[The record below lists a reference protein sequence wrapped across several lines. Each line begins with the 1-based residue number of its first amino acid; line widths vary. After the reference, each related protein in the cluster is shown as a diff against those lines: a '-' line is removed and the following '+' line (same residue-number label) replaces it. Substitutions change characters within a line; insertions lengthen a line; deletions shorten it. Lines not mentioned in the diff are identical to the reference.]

1 MPLLIQRASAGSG
14 KTEQLARRYLQILLS
29 KDAAGHAIDP
39 RTILAATFTREAA
52 GEILARILKIL
63 SLAAQ
68 DTTSSKRIFEGLN
81 ISPPSRLECQ
91 LLLRQLMEHIHR
103 LRIGTIDALFAEQA
117 RSFALDLGLAPHWEI
132 ADSFTTS
139 QLAQRTVLEL
149 MKVSPLFF
157 DDWKMLHRFKR
168 RLSFLNV
175 AAQLFEKNRWLAH
188 VQLLEPA
195 PEDKRPPLLLTSK
208 EINEIKEF
216 LRLFSIPLTAHGKPN
231 GHWVKALEKLQQ
243 FLSQALYLRDFL
255 ELSPLFLKL
264 LEDEPRFYGQPIAE
278 DFLTFF
284 TPIVHASYAEEYR
297 LSLLQES
304 ALHRLVE
311 AYHELRSHVS
321 FAFGRY
327 SFLEIEEIVTRGSQQ
342 FSKEEMAFR
351 MDLSTEHLLL
361 DEYQDTSAG
370 QHAFLFPLMGDVLA
384 KGGCAYVVGDVKQG
398 IYGWRGGRR
407 HLLAFLEKAYEP
419 YLQVTAPLHRS
430 YRSSPAI
437 LAAVNHVFGALK
449 NQDIL
454 ERMKAGEAFKNAAS
468 RWSHEFHA
476 QESAHVAASL
486 RGEVRMHKVPV
497 AQGAL
502 QETIMKEITQKV
514 VQLVEHHLRQDP
526 LRGVTILLRR
536 RKFIPSLLMRLREQ
550 GIRASGEG
558 GNPLADTLAIEVVL
572 SLLSWMDHPGNSA
585 AYEHVRISPLGELL
599 RESGEC
605 AATQRAFLY
614 ERIIDHGY
622 AKSIRSWVSQ
632 PRFQDACSDYE
643 KEHLEKFI
651 AMAYR
656 FDALGQGSPS
666 ELVRR
671 ARQERVESRHHHGVR
686 VLSMHASK
694 GLEFETVILMDLE
707 TSIFG
712 GDQRGI
718 QIQKT
723 DDGKFLI
730 PESRRIS
737 ECPRHPHREYLQNIL
752 REEQWEE
759 ALSLLYV
766 AMTRAI
772 SYLDIVI
779 ADQGEETTATKSMA
793 SWLRASALE
802 NYFCEGLAQEREKH
816 VSTDLSPCKE
826 SPCFEPQLLTRVP
839 ILHKRSPSKE
849 MTSTFI
855 ELSEKFYDV
864 RARAHGTQKH
874 RRLSQIEWSNDI
886 SGHFVMEYGGTQ
898 ELQAVFHREYFLSK
912 WKEYGVTKLEV
923 WRERPFALVLD
934 EELVVGTFDRVVIG
948 YADRPVRAQIIDF
961 KSGLARIFHTD
972 LLRRPGKQMDAA
984 LDSHCDL
991 SGMYTYSPAS
1001 KCSSALP
1008 HLPSQSPRHDQYEIS
1023 GLGDLT
1029 QPRDTTLDHT
1039 LCDDSWKFLRPDP
1052 YEIREREKQ
1061 EQRIKQYEK
1070 QLEAYETALR
1080 YMLPT
1085 LQEIERTILWI

>member
-29 KDAAGHAIDP
+29 KDAAGHEIDP
-39 RTILAATFTREAA
+39 RAILAATFTREAA

-63 SLAAQ
+63 SLAAR
-68 DTTSSKRIFEGLN
+68 DPVSSKRIFEGLN

-149 MKVSPLFF
+149 IKCSPLFL

-168 RLSFLNV
+168 RLSFV
-175 AAQLFEKNRWLAH
+175 SAAAQLLEKNRWLAH
-188 VQLLEPA
+188 VQLLEPV

-208 EINEIKEF
+208 DINEIKEF
-216 LRLFSIPLTAHGKPN
+216 LCLFSIPLTAQGKPN

-243 FLSQALYLRDFL
+243 SLSQTLYLRDFL

-264 LEDEPRFYGQPIAE
+264 LEHEPRFYGKPIAE

-284 TPIVHASYAEEYR
+284 TPIVHASYAEEHR
-297 LSLLQES
+297 LALLQES
-304 ALHRLVE
+304 ALQRLAE

-361 DEYQDTSAG
+361 DEYQDTSTG
-370 QHAFLFPLMGDVLA
+370 QHSFLFPLMGDVLA

-419 YLQVTAPLHRS
+419 YLHVTAPLHRS

-449 NQDIL
+449 NQESL
-454 ERMKAGEAFKNAAS
+454 ERMKAGEPFKNAAS
-468 RWSHEFHA
+468 RWSHEFHP
-476 QESAHVAASL
+476 QESAGMAALL
-486 RGEVRMHKVPV
+486 RGEVRMHKVPI

-502 QETIMKEITQKV
+502 QETIMQETTQKV
-514 VQLVEHHLRQDP
+514 VQLVKRHLRQDP
-526 LRGVTILLRR
+526 LRGITILLRR

-558 GNPLADTLAIEVVL
+558 GNPLADTLAVEVVL

-605 AATQRAFLY
+605 AATQRAVLY

-622 AKSIRSWVSQ
+622 AKSIRSWVSR
-632 PRFQDACSDYE
+632 PMFQEACSDYE

-671 ARQERVESRHHHGVR
+671 AREERVESRHNHGVR

-737 ECPRHPHREYLQNIL
+737 GFPRHPHREYLQNIL

-779 ADQGEETTATKSMA
+779 AEEGEETTSTKSMA

-802 NYFCEGLAQEREKH
+802 NYFCEGLSLAQEREKH
-816 VSTDLSPCKE
+816 VSTDPSLCKE

-849 MTSTFI
+849 TASIFI
-855 ELSEKFYDV
+855 ELSEKFYDA

-874 RRLSQIEWSNDI
+874 RLLSQIEWSNDI
-886 SGHFVMEYGGTQ
+886 SGHFVMEYGGIQ
-898 ELQAVFHREYFLSK
+898 ELQAIFHREYFLSK

-948 YADRPVRAQIIDF
+948 HTDRPVCAEIIDF
-961 KSGLARIFHTD
+961 K
-972 LLRRPGKQMDAA
+972 
-984 LDSHCDL
+984 
-991 SGMYTYSPAS
+991 
-1001 KCSSALP
+1001 
-1008 HLPSQSPRHDQYEIS
+1008 S

-1029 QPRDTTLDHT
+1029 QPRDTTLDRT
-1039 LCDDSWKFLRPDP
+1039 LRDDSWKFLRSNP
-1052 YEIREREKQ
+1052 YETKERENQ

-1070 QLEAYETALR
+1070 QLEEYEKALQ

-1085 LQEIERTILWI
+1085 LQKIERTILWI